1 MATKFEITPSPH
13 IPSRL
18 NASRRVAGG
27 RILWTLPSAYLPKK
41 PDCGELLR
49 QSIIE
54 RDAFDADLR
63 IIGYG
68 LALAYLFVVVFQ
80 IARVL

>member
-1 MATKFEITPSPH
+1 MTRTTTPPSRNPLAANMRPVEVAGRINWITPE
-13 IPSRL
+13 
-18 NASRRVAGG
+18 
-27 RILWTLPSAYLPKK
+27 AYRPN
-41 PDCGELLR
+41 CGEMLR

-54 RDAFDADLR
+54 REREFNADLR